1 MFATISQAICR
12 RGVVSSSVA
21 CKSIT
26 IGQTSQRL
34 AFTTGAH
41 ARSMVTLPYGTSVRK
56 FSASPEKIELPEFD
70 PDAVVE
76 GTMPMP
82 PSARSIVTHP
92 YSLDDRPLS
101 EQGAS
106 NPEDRFAVVAL
117 SGTQYKVAVGD
128 TIIADHIEG
137 VDIGDIVVYPEV
149 LLVGS
154 RKATVVGRPY
164 VTHAEVVCSVEELT
178 RDKKVITF
186 KTRRRKASRRIRG
199 FRRRVAVLRVDSIRV
214 SEDDQS
220 LL

>member
-1 MFATISQAICR
+1 MFATISQAICK
-12 RGVVSSSVA
+12 RGVVSSAA
-21 CKSIT
+21 CKSLIS
-26 IGQTSQRL
+26 GQTSQRL
-34 AFTTGAH
+34 AFTMGSH
-41 ARSMVTLPYGTSVRK
+41 ARCLTDLPYGSSVRK
-56 FSASPEKIELPEFD
+56 FSASPEKLELPEFD
-70 PDAVVE
+70 PDAAVE
-76 GTMPMP
+76 DTMPMP

-92 YSLDDRPLS
+92 YALDERPLS
-101 EQGAS
+101 EEAS

-117 SGTQYKVAVGD
+117 SGTQYKVCVGD

-137 VDIGDIVVYPEV
+137 ADIGDIVSYPEV

-164 VTHAEVVCSVEELT
+164 VTHSEVVCSVEELT

-199 FRRRVAVLRVDSIRV
+199 FRRRVTVLRVDSIKV
-214 SEDDQS
+214 SEEDHS

>member
-12 RGVVSSSVA
+12 RGVVSSCLASTSLHVN
-21 CKSIT
+21 KS
-26 IGQTSQRL
+26 GQRL
-34 AFTTGAH
+34 AFTVGAH
-41 ARSMVTLPYGTSVRK
+41 TRGLNALPCQSYARN
-56 FSASPEKIELPEFD
+56 FSASPEKLELPEFD
-70 PDAVVE
+70 PEAALE
-76 GTMPMP
+76 GGMP
-82 PSARSIVTHP
+82 PSARSIVAHP
-92 YSLDDRPLS
+92 YALDEKPLS
-101 EQGAS
+101 AQQPS

-128 TIIADHIEG
+128 IIIADHIEG
-137 VDIGDIVVYPEV
+137 VDIGDTVVYPEV

-164 VTHAEVVCSVEELT
+164 VSSSEVVCSVEELT

-199 FRRRVAVLRVDSIRV
+199 FRRRIAVLRVDEIRV
-214 SEDDQS
+214 SEDDNS